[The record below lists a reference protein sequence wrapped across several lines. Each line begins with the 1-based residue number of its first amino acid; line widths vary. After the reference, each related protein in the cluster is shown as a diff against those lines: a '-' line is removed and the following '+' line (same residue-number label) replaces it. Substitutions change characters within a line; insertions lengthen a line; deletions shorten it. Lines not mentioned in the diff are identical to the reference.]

1 MRKIWIRYA
10 ASAAFVAVMAAG
22 YLLPRQADSLREQY
36 RLWCDAL
43 SLPGVLLLCAGALVW
58 AGNAGALDGIGYS
71 LRLALRALLPGGG
84 SGAGMPDRRHKR
96 ITGYGFLWI
105 TGGATVGAA
114 LVFLAL
120 YYG

>member
-1 MRKIWIRYA
+1 MRKMWIRYA
-10 ASAAFVAVMAAG
+10 ASAAFVAVMAAC

-58 AGNAGALDGIGYS
+58 AGNAGALDGIGYG

-84 SGAGMPDRRHKR
+84 LGTGMPARRHKR
-96 ITGYGFLWI
+96 IGGYGFLWV
-105 TGGATVGAA
+105 TGGVTVGAA
-114 LVFLAL
+114 LVLLAL